1 MGAFWEIF
9 FLPVTIVS
17 CNTLLI
23 HYYTKILQ
31 TGHFVSQT
39 SPQEKYLQKKWSIPQ
54 RSQWKLLQDGNKNN
68 IWRRILRGVNSRTKW
83 AFLGYIEKIPKNAN
97 IVKQFTPPECIS
109 ESSLCFYLLAFSIGY
124 IVVYSIFFLGAVL
137 EEKFV
142 KQNGRFEEFLYSN
155 VLVKYYR
162 IQWLLE

>member
-1 MGAFWEIF
+1 MGAFSEIF
-9 FLPVTIVS
+9 FLPVSIVS

-39 SPQEKYLQKKWSIPQ
+39 FPQEKHLQKKWSIPQ

-83 AFLGYIEKIPKNAN
+83 AFLRY
-97 IVKQFTPPECIS
+97 
-109 ESSLCFYLLAFSIGY
+109 
-124 IVVYSIFFLGAVL
+124 
-137 EEKFV
+137 FV
-142 KQNGRFEEFLYSN
+142 KNP
-155 VLVKYYR
+155 
-162 IQWLLE
+162 

>member
-1 MGAFWEIF
+1 MGAFSEIF
-9 FLPVTIVS
+9 FLPVSIVS

-39 SPQEKYLQKKWSIPQ
+39 FPQEKHLQKKWSIPQ

-83 AFLGYIEKIPKNAN
+83 EFLGYFEKVPK
-97 IVKQFTPPECIS
+97 TPI
-109 ESSLCFYLLAFSIGY
+109 L
-124 IVVYSIFFLGAVL
+124 
-137 EEKFV
+137 
-142 KQNGRFEEFLYSN
+142 
-155 VLVKYYR
+155 
-162 IQWLLE
+162 

>member
-1 MGAFWEIF
+1 MGASWETC

-39 SPQEKYLQKKWSIPQ
+39 SPQEKHLQKKWSIPQ

-68 IWRRILRGVNSRTKW
+68 IWRHILWGVAALNGRFGDILKKSQKCPYCDAIYDPRM
-83 AFLGYIEKIPKNAN
+83 
-97 IVKQFTPPECIS
+97 
-109 ESSLCFYLLAFSIGY
+109 CFR
-124 IVVYSIFFLGAVL
+124 IFFL
-137 EEKFV
+137 
-142 KQNGRFEEFLYSN
+142 FLSRSIFHCLHCGILYLFSRWCAWGEICKTKW
-155 VLVKYYR
+155 LFWR
-162 IQWLLE
+162 ISV